1 MNSELNS
8 SLIEQNPSSGP
19 PSYGGVRLLALCAGV
34 AVTLLAACVST
45 TRTAVIPPKVPGA
58 TFIGMD
64 NCAECHQEK
73 VTGFASATHARLRA
87 DGANATE
94 MGCEA
99 CHGPGS
105 IHKETGGAAH
115 TIVNPGKSPETC
127 FQCHLDK
134 RAEFSLPSHHPVLE
148 GKISC
153 SDCHEPHHGQAV
165 LAGGTSIMED
175 NETCFQCHTAQ
186 RGPFV
191 FEHEASRE
199 GCLTCHK
206 PHGSINARMLTERN
220 QTLCLKC
227 HFQQQ
232 TITGQLLI
240 GGQDHASRVTRG
252 SCWAAGCH
260 EAVHGSQVN
269 TSLRF

>member
-1 MNSELNS
+1 MKSESDSPNTAPARLN
-8 SLIEQNPSSGP
+8 P
-19 PSYGGVRLLALCAGV
+19 PLSPGSIRLLVLVGGIAA
-34 AVTLLAACVST
+34 TLLVACVST
-45 TRTAVIPPKVPGA
+45 TRTAVIPPRIPGA

-64 NCAECHQEK
+64 NCGECHQEK
-73 VTGFASATHARLRA
+73 VAEFNTATHYRLKA
-87 DGANATE
+87 DGDNAVE
-94 MGCEA
+94 IGCEA
-99 CHGPGS
+99 CHGGGS
-105 IHKETGGAAH
+105 IHKESGGAAH
-115 TIVNPGKSPETC
+115 TIINPGKSAEVC

-134 RAEFSLPSHHPVLE
+134 RAEFNLPTHHPVLE
-148 GKISC
+148 GKVSC
-153 SDCHEPHHGQAV
+153 SDCHEPHKGPMV
-165 LAGGTSIMED
+165 LAGGTSMLED
-175 NETCFQCHTAQ
+175 NETCFKCHTAQ

-199 GCLTCHK
+199 GCLTCHR
-206 PHGSINARMLTERN
+206 PHGSVNARMLTERN

-252 SCWAAGCH
+252 SCWSAGCH

-269 TSLRF
+269 NSLRF

>member
-8 SLIEQNPSSGP
+8 SPVEPTPSKAP
-19 PSYGGVRLLALCAGV
+19 ASYTGTRLLVLGVGV

-45 TRTAVIPPKVPGA
+45 TRTAVVPPAIPGA
-58 TFIGMD
+58 AFIGMD

-73 VTGFASATHARLRA
+73 VAEFQTATHARLKA
-87 DGANATE
+87 EGANGIAI
-94 MGCEA
+94 GCEG
-99 CHGPGS
+99 CHGAGS

-115 TIVNPGKSPETC
+115 TIVNPGKSPEAC

-134 RAEFSLPSHHPVLE
+134 RAEFNLPSHHPVLE

-153 SDCHEPHHGQAV
+153 ADCHEPHKGPAV
-165 LAGGTSIMED
+165 LAGGTSILED
-175 NETCFQCHTAQ
+175 NETCFKCHSAQ

-206 PHGSINARMLTERN
+206 PHGSVNARMLTERN